1 MASRAP
7 TPQPLMTL
15 SATPANRPQ
24 RRSRESKEASRR
36 RSSRLLEEE
45 TRVGLEQAPVLA
57 DVGEI
62 HNVLANIAQRHFKES
77 TVKEVDTLASFM
89 CAVKAKGGRWR

>member
-1 MASRAP
+1 
-7 TPQPLMTL
+7 
-15 SATPANRPQ
+15 
-24 RRSRESKEASRR
+24 
-36 RSSRLLEEE
+36 
-45 TRVGLEQAPVLA
+45 VGLEQVPVLA

-77 TVKEVDTLASFM
+77 MVKEVDTLASFM